1 MRRPMW
7 TQGRRGAVLGAS
19 AAVVMCAGG
28 LGLLAVG
35 GDGQDGGYV
44 ATGAAPG
51 ISGAAAPPTAG
62 VRLIPLDD
70 EESGPPPSGEAAP
83 TPPASDT
90 PPVPPP
96 APAPDAR
103 PSSPAAP
110 TVPGSPPPSAVPST
124 SPSTVPASPAVPP
137 AGPAVLDVSE
147 PERAATDRRWC
158 EQVTLTFHNSGGT
171 TVRSGSVTLG
181 THIIDALGIDWAT
194 IESTEEIP
202 APIAPGVRERGT
214 WTVCVDAWRVPLGMR
229 VETRDVSVRVT
240 PPA

>member
-28 LGLLAVG
+28 LGLLAVE

-51 ISGAAAPPTAG
+51 PSGAAAPPTAG
-62 VRLIPLDD
+62 VRLIPLDG
-70 EESGPPPSGEAAP
+70 EELGPSPSGEAAP
-83 TPPASDT
+83 TPSASGT
-90 PPVPPP
+90 PPIPPP
-96 APAPDAR
+96 APDPDAR
-103 PSSPAAP
+103 PPSPRAP
-110 TVPGSPPPSAVPST
+110 TGPGSPPASAGPSK
-124 SPSTVPASPAVPP
+124 SPSTAPVSPAPPP
-137 AGPAVLDVSE
+137 ADPAVLDVGA

-158 EQVTLTFHNSGGT
+158 ERVTLTFHNSGGT

-181 THIIDALGIDWAT
+181 THIIGALGIDWAT
-194 IESTEEIP
+194 IESTEDIP
-202 APIAPGVRERGT
+202 TPIAPGARVRGS
-214 WTVCVDAWRVPLGMR
+214 WTVCVDAWRVPLGMH

-240 PPA
+240 PSD